1 MQTPPVVLTIAG
13 SDSSAGAGIQADLKT
28 FSALGAY
35 GISAITTITAQN
47 TQGITAVHQLPAE
60 IIQAQI
66 DTLCSDFE
74 IAAVKIGALGDEASV
89 NAVIDALKQHKLP
102 NIVLDPVII
111 ASSGK
116 RLLSLPA
123 LAALREKLVPL
134 TDLVTPNLDE
144 ACALI
149 AHPPPINRKMMPEV
163 ARKICAL
170 GAKACLLKGGHLS
183 GEDALDI
190 LDTGQEHHFFS
201 IKKEGHSSPH
211 GTGCTLSS
219 AIAAHLALGYALY
232 DAVSLSKRYLS
243 RRLKSGHR
251 LILGEGLDLLHHSK
265 DLPK

>member
-28 FSALGAY
+28 FSALGVY
-35 GISAITTITAQN
+35 GISAISTITAQN
-47 TQGITAVHQLPAE
+47 TQGIASVHQIPAE
-60 IIQAQI
+60 MIKAQI

-74 IAAVKIGALGDEASV
+74 IAAVKIGALGDEDSV
-89 NAVIDALKQHKLP
+89 NAVIHASEQHQLP

-116 RLLSLPA
+116 RLLSPPA
-123 LAALREKLVPL
+123 LATLREKLVPL
-134 TDLVTPNLDE
+134 TDLITPNLDE

-149 AHPPPINRKMMPEV
+149 AHPPPITRKMMPEI
-163 ARKICAL
+163 ARKMCAR
-170 GAKACLLKGGHLS
+170 GAKACLLKGGHLV

-190 LDTGQEHHFFS
+190 LDTGQEHHVLS
-201 IKKEGHSSPH
+201 VKKEGSSSPH

-219 AIAAHLALGYALY
+219 AIAAHLAWGHTLY
-232 DAVSLSKRYLS
+232 ESVSLSKHYLS
-243 RRLKSGHR
+243 RRLKSEHR
-251 LILGEGLDLLHHSK
+251 LRLGTGLDLLNHCK